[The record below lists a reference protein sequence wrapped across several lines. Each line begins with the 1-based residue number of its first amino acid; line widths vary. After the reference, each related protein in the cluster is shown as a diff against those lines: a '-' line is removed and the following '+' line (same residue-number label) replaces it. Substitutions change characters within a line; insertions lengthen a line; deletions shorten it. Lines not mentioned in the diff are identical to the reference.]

1 MTVHDKYCYT
11 RSRITGE
18 QNSRFAGR
26 NGKGKKKLTL
36 AHEKENPEK
45 RFETAANTRA
55 CYSTSSISRKQI
67 PWTANCMPS

>member
-1 MTVHDKYCYT
+1 MINIVT
-11 RSRITGE
+11 RAPVSRESRTADLRGE
-18 QNSRFAGR
+18 MGR
-26 NGKGKKKLTL
+26 KKKLTL

-55 CYSTSSISRKQI
+55 CYSLVISRKQI